1 MGPIRKESEDNR
13 MNKQKW
19 QGIGMIVVG
28 WLTVPIDMDITFAAF
43 ATLMGLGLIFTKEE
57 STNE

>member
-1 MGPIRKESEDNR
+1 MS
-13 MNKQKW
+13 KQKW

-28 WLTVPIDMDITFAAF
+28 LLTVPIDMDITFAVF
-43 ATLMGLGLIFTKEE
+43 AALMGLGLIFTKE